1 MQPHHSWNA
10 THRASNWLLINLQ
23 RHADHHVKPDRRY
36 PLLQT
41 YEDEVAPHLPHGYP
55 VMTLAAMI
63 PPLWKRIMNPRVKR
77 WRARHYPEIE
87 DWHPYNKALNP
98 KPA

>member
-1 MQPHHSWNA
+1 VERLA
-10 THRASNWLLINLQ
+10 RVSNWLLINLQ
-23 RHADHHVKPDRRY
+23 RHSDHHVKPDRRY

-55 VMTLAAMI
+55 LMTIAAMI
-63 PPLWKRIMNPRVKR
+63 PPLWKRIMNPRVKA

-98 KPA
+98 NRPDP